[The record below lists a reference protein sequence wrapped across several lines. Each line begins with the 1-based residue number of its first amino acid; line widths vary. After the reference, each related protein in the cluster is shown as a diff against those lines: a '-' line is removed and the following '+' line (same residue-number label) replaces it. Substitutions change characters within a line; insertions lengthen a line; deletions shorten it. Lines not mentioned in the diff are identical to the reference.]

1 MCPEYD
7 GYDGVHISLWPGI
20 MIKGHLHEWPVRVV
34 SCISVVSHL
43 HHHTPHIINTSWCD
57 MNQGKENS
65 DISKSIRVRL
75 LDEQSLSL
83 LWLHCSVQ
91 YIIISR
97 SQCWVWIS
105 VDDGLKSV
113 SDLWPQPSSAPWPWW
128 DPRTVTKSYEII
140 FRITTAP
147 QHYTMMLDKNVKL
160 NTMLIA
166 VTHCWRE

>member
-75 LDEQSLSL
+75 LDEQNLEFVNIALLSSIYHYQQITVL
-83 LWLHCSVQ
+83 SVNISWWWSIVSFWSVTSAQLSSMTMMRPAHSYKELRDYIQDYHCSTTLH
-91 YIIISR
+91 
-97 SQCWVWIS
+97 
-105 VDDGLKSV
+105 DDAG
-113 SDLWPQPSSAPWPWW
+113 
-128 DPRTVTKSYEII
+128 
-140 FRITTAP
+140 
-147 QHYTMMLDKNVKL
+147 
-160 NTMLIA
+160 
-166 VTHCWRE
+166 